1 MSATS
6 PSSTASSSRTPA
18 NPTTRTPPTPS
29 EVFNDILSSAQP
41 PPTYSQQT
49 WNPSNP
55 YFPHY
60 HNQSMPT
67 AATTPPEPLIPPT
80 PALFTTP
87 PILQDTLQTPSSK
100 DQLSTAEIC
109 MKHLSNPSDPFPI
122 LSRREHIA
130 FLEGGILG
138 VQNGKLHQM
147 MVVLDASRSWIIYWC
162 LQGLASLG
170 VDVGKYRERVISSLR
185 PLQNESGGFGGGNGQ
200 VSHVTATYAAVLA
213 LAIVGRSDD
222 EDGEEEALGIVDRKT
237 MFRWLHEIKD
247 WESGGFRV
255 CVGGEEDVRGVYCAL
270 VILALLGLPPS
281 GNLVKGTKEY
291 LGRCQTYEG
300 GFGAT
305 PNGDEA
311 HGGYAFCT
319 LAGLCTLGEPAV
331 VLKKYLDMD
340 RLVSW
345 LSARQHAPEGG
356 LSGRTN
362 KLVDGCYATWVGGCW
377 ALVEAGINGPQDENE
392 ETVGEKRVVGSLWS
406 REGLARY
413 IMSCCQ
419 SPRGGLRDKPGKGA
433 DYYHSN
439 YILLGL
445 ASTQNYFYYTPS
457 PIPLSSPPPS
467 SNHESA
473 DPPLPLTAPF
483 LWRYSPRIPSNA
495 PNVAEAIVEDMPA
508 WPDDITEEDLLSG
521 QEVESDRLK
530 VHHPIFNIPFERVA
544 EIEAWWKGKVGF

>member
-1 MSATS
+1 MPQRPQVRSTRPKVIFTHNKMSATS
-6 PSSTASSSRTPA
+6 PSSSVSSSKAPS
-18 NPTTRTPPTPS
+18 NPTTRTPSTPS

-60 HNQSMPT
+60 YSQNMSTT
-67 AATTPPEPLIPPT
+67 ATSPPEPLIPPT

-87 PILQDTLQTPSSK
+87 PILHDTLQTPSSK
-100 DQLSTAEIC
+100 DQISTAEIC

-138 VQNGKLHQM
+138 VQNGKLHQA
-147 MVVLDASRSWIIYWC
+147 MVALDASRPWIIYWC

-200 VSHVTATYAAVLA
+200 VSHVTASYAAVLA
-213 LAIVGRSDD
+213 LAAVGRGDD
-222 EDGEEEALGIVDRKT
+222 EDGEEGEALGIVDRRT
-237 MFRWLHEIKD
+237 MFHWLHEIKD

-270 VILALLGLPPS
+270 VILALLGLPTS

-305 PNGDEA
+305 PNGNEA

-319 LAGLCTLGEPAV
+319 LAGLCILGEPAV
-331 VLKKYLDMD
+331 VLRKHLDLD

-392 ETVGEKRVVGSLWS
+392 EALGEKKV
-406 REGLARY
+406 
-413 IMSCCQ
+413 
-419 SPRGGLRDKPGKGA
+419 GGLRDKPGKGA
-433 DYYHSN
+433 DHYHSN

-445 ASTQNYFYYTPS
+445 TSAQNYFYYTSS
-457 PIPLSSPPPS
+457 PIPLSSPGG
-467 SNHESA
+467 A
-473 DPPLPLTAPF
+473 GMGAGG
-483 LWRYSPRIPSNA
+483 Y
-495 PNVAEAIVEDMPA
+495 
-508 WPDDITEEDLLSG
+508 
-521 QEVESDRLK
+521 
-530 VHHPIFNIPFERVA
+530 
-544 EIEAWWKGKVGF
+544 

>member
-1 MSATS
+1 MSAAS
-6 PSSTASSSRTPA
+6 PSSSSKSPSNSTTKTPS
-18 NPTTRTPPTPS
+18 TPS

-41 PPTYSQQT
+41 APTYSQQT

-60 HNQSMPT
+60 HNQNMTTT
-67 AATTPPEPLIPPT
+67 ASPPEPIMPPT

-87 PILQDTLQTPSSK
+87 PILQDTLQTLSSK
-100 DQLSTAEIC
+100 EQLSTAEIC

-122 LSRREHIA
+122 LSRRQHIA
-130 FLEGGILG
+130 FLESGILG
-138 VQNGKLHQM
+138 GRNGKLPHG
-147 MVVLDASRSWIIYWC
+147 MVLLDASRPWIIYWC
-162 LQGLASLG
+162 LQGLDSLG

-200 VSHVTATYAAVLA
+200 VSHVTASYAAVLA
-213 LAIVGRSDD
+213 LATVSRGEG
-222 EDGEEEALGIVDRKT
+222 EDGEEGEEALGIVDRRA
-237 MFRWLHEIKD
+237 MFHWLHEIKD

-270 VILALLGLPPS
+270 VILALLGLPTS
-281 GNLVKGTKEY
+281 GNLVKGAKEY

-305 PNGDEA
+305 PNGNEA

-319 LAGLCTLGEPAV
+319 LAGLCILGEPAE
-331 VLKKYLDMD
+331 VLRKHLDMD

-345 LSARQHAPEGG
+345 LSARQYAPEGG

-362 KLVDGCYATWVGGCW
+362 KLVDGCYSTWVGGCW
-377 ALVEAGINGPQDENE
+377 ALIEAGIDGPQDEKEVALGQN
-392 ETVGEKRVVGSLWS
+392 KAVGSLWS

-419 SPRGGLRDKPGKGA
+419 SPKGGLRDKPGKNS
-433 DYYHSN
+433 DYYHAN

-457 PIPLSSPPPS
+457 PMPLPSSSPQD
-467 SNHESA
+467 NESE
-473 DPPLPLTAPF
+473 DLPLPLTAPF
-483 LWRYSPRIPSNA
+483 LWRYSPRIPSNT
-495 PNVAEAIVEDMPA
+495 PNVAEAIIEDMPE
-508 WPDDITEEDLLSG
+508 WPDDVEEEDMLPG
-521 QEVESDRLK
+521 QQIESDRLK
-530 VHHPIFNIPFERVA
+530 VHHPIFNIPFERVG
-544 EIEAWWKGKVGF
+544 EIERWWKEKVGF